1 MSSLTT
7 TEIPRLVTAPREQY
21 LRQNETRIRSEARP
35 PNTSDPQ
42 IAKHLSAVEM
52 AEDIID
58 RHEVAIEANRRAGIH
73 HMATAHEIYA
83 AKATQL
89 KLYHLDMLAHLLI

>member
-1 MSSLTT
+1 MSTAS
-7 TEIPRLVTAPREQY
+7 TEIPRLVSAPREQY

-35 PNTSDPQ
+35 QNSLDPQ
-42 IAKHLSAVEM
+42 VAKHLSAVEM

-58 RHEVAIEANRRAGIH
+58 RHEVAIEANRRAGNNHIAEQH
-73 HMATAHEIYA
+73 VGYA

-89 KLYHLDMLAHLLI
+89 KLYHLDQLAHLVL